1 MGTLRASA
9 STLGT
14 VDEVTQ
20 GPGKNHLLA
29 LEDLNMR
36 GLASSFQFLPVNR
49 GHATKMITWI
59 PELVAKI
66 ISLEN

>member
-1 MGTLRASA
+1 MGALRGSA

-14 VDEVTQ
+14 VDEATH

-36 GLASSFQFLPVNR
+36 GLANNFQFLPVNR

-59 PELVAKI
+59 PELVMKI
-66 ISLEN
+66 VEA

>member
-1 MGTLRASA
+1 MGSLRGSA

-14 VDEVTQ
+14 IDESTH

-29 LEDLNMR
+29 LDDMNMR
-36 GLASSFQFLPVNR
+36 GIASSFQFLPVNR

-59 PELVAKI
+59 PELITKMI
-66 ISLEN
+66 ET